1 MKALSRNIAQLA
13 LGKDDDAPLS
23 NDEQEICEEWTSG
36 KALDYMKVDTSDPR
50 LLEYAGLYDKLESKK
65 QALWEGIVAAHSL
78 NIPAQEEAPV
88 VQMQQGNRRK
98 RTWMVAAI
106 LAGSIIGGIAL
117 YQQINN
123 NNTQPDSAGT
133 IPAVAEKTIEPGR
146 QRALLILANNTEID
160 LDTARPGILAY
171 QDQMEISKESD
182 NQLVYKISDNHKPA
196 VATLD
201 NNLKTPY
208 GGEYKVTLA
217 DGTKVWLNAGSS
229 LKYPAAFNGNDRT
242 VEIKGEGY
250 FEVAENKAK
259 PFRVLTT
266 DGTEVKVLGT
276 KFNVKAYEG
285 ESAVTATL
293 VSGAVAIQ
301 NGTEQKNMKPNE
313 QAVVTSAGI
322 TIKPR
327 SRDEVNQTLAWKNGQ
342 INFEGET
349 AQTILKQIERWYI
362 VDTRVEPGTPVT
374 TLTGNVERT
383 ASLPEVLN
391 LLNSTNETVTFTL
404 QGHTVVAKAKTN

>member
-13 LGKDDDAPLS
+13 LGKADDAPLS
-23 NDEQEICEEWTSG
+23 SDEQDICEEWTSG

-50 LLEYAGLYDKLESKK
+50 LLEYAALYDKLENKK

-78 NIPAQEEAPV
+78 SVPVQEEAPV
-88 VQMQQGNRRK
+88 VQMQTGNRRK

-106 LAGSIIGGIAL
+106 LTGSIITGGIAL

-123 NNTQPDSAGT
+123 SKQPDSAGT

-146 QRALLILANNTEID
+146 QKALLILANKTID
-160 LDTARPGILAY
+160 LDTARPGIIAY

-196 VATLD
+196 VAASD

-259 PFRVLTT
+259 PFRVLTSN
-266 DGTEVKVLGT
+266 GTEVKVLGT

-301 NGTEQKNMKPNE
+301 NGAEQKNIKPNQ
-313 QAVVTSAGI
+313 QAIVNSEGI
-322 TIKPR
+322 TIKTR
-327 SRDEVNQTLAWKNGQ
+327 SKDEVTQSLAWKNGQ

-349 AQTILKQIERWYI
+349 AQSILKQIERWY
-362 VDTRVEPGTPVT
+362 VVETRVEPGTPET
-374 TLTGNVERT
+374 TLTGNVYNGDEHQIH
-383 ASLPEVLN
+383 N
-391 LLNSTNETVTFTL
+391 
-404 QGHTVVAKAKTN
+404 QH

>member
-13 LGKDDDAPLS
+13 LGKADDAPLS
-23 NDEQEICEEWTSG
+23 SDEQDICEEWTSG

-50 LLEYAGLYDKLESKK
+50 LLEYAALYDKLENKK

-78 NIPAQEEAPV
+78 SIPVQEEAPV
-88 VQMQQGNRRK
+88 VQMQTGNRRK

-106 LAGSIIGGIAL
+106 LTGSIIIGGIAL
-117 YQQINN
+117 YQQFNN
-123 NNTQPDSAGT
+123 NKQPDSAGT
-133 IPAVAEKTIEPGR
+133 VPAVAEKTIEPGR
-146 QRALLILANNTEID
+146 QTALLILANKTID
-160 LDTARPGILAY
+160 LDTARPGIIAY

-196 VATLD
+196 VAALD

-250 FEVAENKAK
+250 FEVAENKVK
-259 PFRVLTT
+259 PFRVLTSN
-266 DGTEVKVLGT
+266 GTEVKVLGT

-285 ESAVTATL
+285 ERAVTATL

-301 NGTEQKNMKPNE
+301 NGAEQKNIKPNQ
-313 QAVVTSAGI
+313 QAIVTSEGI
-322 TIKPR
+322 TIKTK
-327 SRDEVNQTLAWKNGQ
+327 SSDEVTQTLAWKNGQ

-349 AQTILKQIERWYI
+349 AQSILKQIERWY
-362 VDTRVEPGTPVT
+362 VVETRVEPGTPET
-374 TLTGNVERT
+374 TLTGNADKT
-383 ASLPEVLN
+383 ASLADLLK
-391 LLNSTNETVTFTL
+391 LLNINESVLFTL
-404 QGHTVVAKAKTN
+404 DGHTVVAKAKNN

>member
-13 LGKDDDAPLS
+13 LGKADDAPLS
-23 NDEQEICEEWTSG
+23 SDEQEICEEWTSG
-36 KALDYMKVDTSDPR
+36 KALDYMKVDISDPR
-50 LLEYAGLYDKLESKK
+50 LLEYAALYDKLENKK
-65 QALWEGIVAAHSL
+65 EAVWEGIVTAHSL
-78 NIPAQEEAPV
+78 SVPAQAEAPV
-88 VQMQQGNRRK
+88 VQMQTGNRRK

-106 LAGSIIGGIAL
+106 LTGSIIGGIAL

-123 NNTQPDSAGT
+123 NKQPDAAGT

-146 QRALLILANNTEID
+146 QTALLILANKTID
-160 LDTARPGILAY
+160 LDTARPGIIAY

-196 VATLD
+196 VAALD

-259 PFRVLTT
+259 PFRVLTS

-301 NGTEQKNMKPNE
+301 NGAEQKNIKPNQ
-313 QAVVTSAGI
+313 QAIVTSEGI
-322 TIKPR
+322 TIKTR
-327 SRDEVNQTLAWKNGQ
+327 SRDEVTQTLAWKNGQ

-349 AQTILKQIERWYI
+349 AQSILKQIERWY
-362 VDTRVEPGTPVT
+362 VVETRVEPGTPET
-374 TLTGNVERT
+374 TLTGNVDKT
-383 ASLPEVLN
+383 ASLADVLK
-391 LLNSTNETVTFTL
+391 LLNINESVLFTL
-404 QGHTVVAKAKTN
+404 DGHTVVAKAKNNN

>member
-13 LGKDDDAPLS
+13 LGKADDAPLS
-23 NDEQEICEEWTSG
+23 SDEQEICEEWTSG

-50 LLEYAGLYDKLESKK
+50 LLEYAALYDKLENKK
-65 QALWEGIVAAHSL
+65 QAVWESIVASHSL
-78 NIPAQEEAPV
+78 SVPVLEEAPV
-88 VQMQQGNRRK
+88 VQMQTGNRRK

-106 LAGSIIGGIAL
+106 LTGSIIIGGIAL

-123 NNTQPDSAGT
+123 NKKPDSAGT
-133 IPAVAEKTIEPGR
+133 VPAVAEKTIEPGR
-146 QRALLILANNTEID
+146 QKALLILANKTID
-160 LDTARPGILAY
+160 LDTARPGIIAY

-196 VATLD
+196 VAALD
-201 NNLKTPY
+201 NSLKTPY

-217 DGTKVWLNAGSS
+217 DDTKVWLNAGSS

-259 PFRVLTT
+259 PFRVLTSN
-266 DGTEVKVLGT
+266 GTEVKVLGT
-276 KFNVKAYEG
+276 KFNVKAYES

-301 NGTEQKNMKPNE
+301 NGTEQKNIKPNQ
-313 QAVVTSAGI
+313 QAIVTSEGI
-322 TIKPR
+322 TIKTR
-327 SRDEVNQTLAWKNGQ
+327 SKDEVTQTLAWKNGQ

-349 AQTILKQIERWYI
+349 AQSILKQIERWYV
-362 VDTRVEPGTPVT
+362 VDTRVEPGTPET
-374 TLTGNVERT
+374 TLTGNVDKT
-383 ASLPEVLN
+383 ASLADVLK
-391 LLNSTNETVTFTL
+391 LLNINESVLFTL
-404 QGHTVVAKAKTN
+404 EGHTVVAKSKNN

>member
-13 LGKDDDAPLS
+13 LGKADDAPLS
-23 NDEQEICEEWTSG
+23 SDEQDICEEWTSG
-36 KALDYMKVDTSDPR
+36 KALDYMKVDISDPR
-50 LLEYAGLYDKLESKK
+50 LLEYAALYDKLENKK
-65 QALWEGIVAAHSL
+65 EAVWEGIVTAHSL
-78 NIPAQEEAPV
+78 SVPAQAEAPV
-88 VQMQQGNRRK
+88 VQMQTGNRRK

-106 LAGSIIGGIAL
+106 LTGSIIGGIAL

-123 NNTQPDSAGT
+123 NKQPDAAGT

-146 QRALLILANNTEID
+146 QTALLILANKTID
-160 LDTARPGILAY
+160 LDTARPGIIAY

-196 VATLD
+196 VAALD

-259 PFRVLTT
+259 PFRVLTS

-301 NGTEQKNMKPNE
+301 NGAEQKNIKPNQ
-313 QAVVTSAGI
+313 QAIVTSEGI
-322 TIKPR
+322 TIKTR
-327 SRDEVNQTLAWKNGQ
+327 SRDEVTQTLAWKNGQ

-349 AQTILKQIERWYI
+349 AQSILKQIERWY
-362 VDTRVEPGTPVT
+362 VVETRVEPGTPET
-374 TLTGNVERT
+374 TLTGNVDKT
-383 ASLPEVLN
+383 ASLADVLK
-391 LLNSTNETVTFTL
+391 LLNINESVLFTL
-404 QGHTVVAKAKTN
+404 DGHTVVAKAKNNN

>member
-13 LGKDDDAPLS
+13 LGKADDAPLS
-23 NDEQEICEEWTSG
+23 SDEQDICEEWTSG

-50 LLEYAGLYDKLESKK
+50 LLEYAALYDKLENKK
-65 QALWEGIVAAHSL
+65 QALWEGIVATHSL
-78 NIPAQEEAPV
+78 SIPVQEEAPV
-88 VQMQQGNRRK
+88 VQMQTGNRRK

-106 LAGSIIGGIAL
+106 LTGSIIIGGIAL

-123 NNTQPDSAGT
+123 SKQPDSAGT

-146 QRALLILANNTEID
+146 QRALLILANKTID
-160 LDTARPGILAY
+160 LDTARPGIIAY
-171 QDQMEISKESD
+171 QDQMEISKEND

-196 VATLD
+196 VAASD

-259 PFRVLTT
+259 PFRVLTSN
-266 DGTEVKVLGT
+266 GTEVKVLGT

-301 NGTEQKNMKPNE
+301 NGAEQKNIKPNQ
-313 QAVVTSAGI
+313 QAIVNSEGI
-322 TIKPR
+322 TIKNR
-327 SRDEVNQTLAWKNGQ
+327 SKDEVTQTLAWKNGQ

-349 AQTILKQIERWYI
+349 AQSILKQIERWY
-362 VDTRVEPGTPVT
+362 VVETRVEPGTPET
-374 TLTGNVERT
+374 TLTGNVDKT
-383 ASLPEVLN
+383 ASLADVLK
-391 LLNSTNETVTFTL
+391 LLNINESVLFTL
-404 QGHTVVAKAKTN
+404 DGHTVVAKAKNN

>member
-13 LGKDDDAPLS
+13 LGKADDAPLS
-23 NDEQEICEEWTSG
+23 SDEQEICEEWTSG

-50 LLEYAGLYDKLESKK
+50 LLEYAALYDKLESK
-65 QALWEGIVAAHSL
+65 QEAVWESIVAAHSL
-78 NIPAQEEAPV
+78 SVPVQEEAPV
-88 VQMQQGNRRK
+88 VQMQTGNRRK

-106 LAGSIIGGIAL
+106 LTGSIIGGIAL
-117 YQQINN
+117 YQLINN
-123 NNTQPDSAGT
+123 NKQPNAAGT
-133 IPAVAEKTIEPGR
+133 IPAVAEKPIEPGR
-146 QRALLILANNTEID
+146 QRALLTLANKTEID
-160 LDTARPGILAY
+160 LDTARPGIIAY

-182 NQLVYKISDNHKPA
+182 NQLVYKISDNHKQA
-196 VATLD
+196 VTTLD

-217 DGTKVWLNAGSS
+217 DGTRVWLNAGSS

-276 KFNVKAYEG
+276 KFNVKAYDG
-285 ESAVTATL
+285 DNAVTATL

-301 NGTEQKNMKPNE
+301 NGTEQKNIKPNQ
-313 QAVVTSAGI
+313 QAIVTSEGI
-322 TIKPR
+322 AIKTK
-327 SRDEVNQTLAWKNGQ
+327 SKEEVLQQLAWKNGM

-349 AQTILKQIERWYI
+349 AQSILKQIGRWYI
-362 VDTRVEPGTPVT
+362 VDTRVEPGTPET
-374 TLTGNVERT
+374 TLTGNVDKT
-383 ASLPEVLN
+383 ASLADVLK
-391 LLNSTNETVTFTL
+391 LLNTTNESVLFTL
-404 QGHTVVAKAKTN
+404 DGHTVVAKAKNN

>member
-13 LGKDDDAPLS
+13 LGKADDAPLS
-23 NDEQEICEEWTSG
+23 SDEQDICEEWTSG

-50 LLEYAGLYDKLESKK
+50 LLEYAALYDKLENKK

-78 NIPAQEEAPV
+78 SVPVQEEAPV
-88 VQMQQGNRRK
+88 VQMQTGNRRK

-106 LAGSIIGGIAL
+106 LTGSIIIGGIAL

-123 NNTQPDSAGT
+123 NKQPDSAGT

-146 QRALLILANNTEID
+146 QTALLILANKTID
-160 LDTARPGILAY
+160 LDTARPGIIAY
-171 QDQMEISKESD
+171 QDQMEISKEND

-196 VATLD
+196 VVASD

-259 PFRVLTT
+259 PFRVLTSN
-266 DGTEVKVLGT
+266 GTEVKVLGT
-276 KFNVKAYEG
+276 KFNVKAYET

-301 NGTEQKNMKPNE
+301 NGAEQKNIKPNQ
-313 QAVVTSAGI
+313 QAIVTSEGI
-322 TIKPR
+322 SIKTR
-327 SRDEVNQTLAWKNGQ
+327 SKDEVTQTLAWKNGQ

-349 AQTILKQIERWYI
+349 AQSILKQIERWY
-362 VDTRVEPGTPVT
+362 VVETRVEPGTPET
-374 TLTGNVERT
+374 TLTGNVDKT
-383 ASLPEVLN
+383 ASLADVLK
-391 LLNSTNETVTFTL
+391 LLNINESVLFTL
-404 QGHTVVAKAKTN
+404 EGHTVVAKAKNN

>member
-13 LGKDDDAPLS
+13 LGKADDAPLS
-23 NDEQEICEEWTSG
+23 SDEQDICEEWTSG

-50 LLEYAGLYDKLESKK
+50 LLEYAALYDKLENKK

-78 NIPAQEEAPV
+78 SIPVQDEAPV
-88 VQMQQGNRRK
+88 VQMQTGNRRK

-106 LAGSIIGGIAL
+106 LTGSIIIGGIAL

-123 NNTQPDSAGT
+123 SKQPDSAGT

-146 QRALLILANNTEID
+146 QRALLILANKTID
-160 LDTARPGILAY
+160 LDTARPGIIAY

-196 VATLD
+196 VAAPD

-259 PFRVLTT
+259 PFRVLTSN
-266 DGTEVKVLGT
+266 GTEVKVLGT
-276 KFNVKAYEG
+276 KFNVKAYDG

-301 NGTEQKNMKPNE
+301 NGAEQKNIKPNQ
-313 QAVVTSAGI
+313 QAIVTSEGI
-322 TIKPR
+322 TIKTR
-327 SRDEVNQTLAWKNGQ
+327 SRDEVTQTLAWKNGQ

-349 AQTILKQIERWYI
+349 AQSILKQIERWY
-362 VDTRVEPGTPVT
+362 VVETRVEPGTPET
-374 TLTGNVERT
+374 TLTGNVDKT
-383 ASLPEVLN
+383 ASLADVLK
-391 LLNSTNETVTFTL
+391 LLNINESVLFTL
-404 QGHTVVAKAKTN
+404 DGHTVVAKAKNN

>member
-13 LGKDDDAPLS
+13 LGKADDAPLS
-23 NDEQEICEEWTSG
+23 NDEQNICEEWTSG

-50 LLEYAGLYDKLESKK
+50 LLEYAALYDKLENKK

-78 NIPAQEEAPV
+78 SVPVQEEAPV
-88 VQMQQGNRRK
+88 VQMQTGNRRK

-106 LAGSIIGGIAL
+106 LTGSIIIGGIAL

-123 NNTQPDSAGT
+123 SKQPDSAGT

-146 QRALLILANNTEID
+146 QRALLILANKTID
-160 LDTARPGILAY
+160 LDTARPGIIAY

-196 VATLD
+196 VAASD

-259 PFRVLTT
+259 PFRVLTSN
-266 DGTEVKVLGT
+266 GTEVKVLGT

-285 ESAVTATL
+285 EGAVTATL

-301 NGTEQKNMKPNE
+301 NGAEQKNIKPNQ
-313 QAVVTSAGI
+313 QAIITSEGI
-322 TIKPR
+322 TIKTR
-327 SRDEVNQTLAWKNGQ
+327 SKDEVTQTLAWKNGQ

-349 AQTILKQIERWYI
+349 AQSILKQIERWY
-362 VDTRVEPGTPVT
+362 VVETRVEPGTPET
-374 TLTGNVERT
+374 TLTGNVDKT
-383 ASLPEVLN
+383 ASLADVLK
-391 LLNSTNETVTFTL
+391 LLNINESVLFTL
-404 QGHTVVAKAKTN
+404 DGHTVVAKAKNN

>member
-13 LGKDDDAPLS
+13 LGKADDAPLS
-23 NDEQEICEEWTSG
+23 SDEQDICEEWTSG

-50 LLEYAGLYDKLESKK
+50 LLEYAALYDKLENKK

-78 NIPAQEEAPV
+78 SVPVQEEAPV
-88 VQMQQGNRRK
+88 VQMQTGNRRK
-98 RTWMVAAI
+98 RNWMVAAI
-106 LAGSIIGGIAL
+106 LTGSIIIGGIAL

-123 NNTQPDSAGT
+123 NKQPDSAGT

-146 QRALLILANNTEID
+146 QRALLILANKTID
-160 LDTARPGILAY
+160 LDTARPGIIAY

-196 VATLD
+196 VVASD

-229 LKYPAAFNGNDRT
+229 LKYPTAFNGNDRT

-259 PFRVLTT
+259 PFRVLTSN
-266 DGTEVKVLGT
+266 GTEVKVLGT
-276 KFNVKAYEG
+276 KFNVKAYES

-301 NGTEQKNMKPNE
+301 NGAEQKNIKPNQ
-313 QAVVTSAGI
+313 QAIVTSDGI
-322 TIKPR
+322 TIKTR
-327 SRDEVNQTLAWKNGQ
+327 SKDEVTQTLAWKNGQ

-349 AQTILKQIERWYI
+349 AQSILKQIERWY
-362 VDTRVEPGTPVT
+362 VVETRVEPGTPET
-374 TLTGNVERT
+374 TLTGNVDKT
-383 ASLPEVLN
+383 ASLADVLK
-391 LLNSTNETVTFTL
+391 LLNINESVLFTL
-404 QGHTVVAKAKTN
+404 EGHTVVAKAKNN

>member
-1 MKALSRNIAQLA
+1 
-13 LGKDDDAPLS
+13 
-23 NDEQEICEEWTSG
+23 
-36 KALDYMKVDTSDPR
+36 
-50 LLEYAGLYDKLESKK
+50 LEYAALYDKLENKK

-78 NIPAQEEAPV
+78 SIPVQEEAPV
-88 VQMQQGNRRK
+88 VQMQTGNRRK

-106 LAGSIIGGIAL
+106 LTGSIIIGGIAL

-123 NNTQPDSAGT
+123 SKQPDSAGT

-146 QRALLILANNTEID
+146 QRALLILANKTID
-160 LDTARPGILAY
+160 LDTARPGIIAY

-196 VATLD
+196 VAAAD

-217 DGTKVWLNAGSS
+217 DGTRVWLNAGSS

-259 PFRVLTT
+259 PFRVLTGN
-266 DGTEVKVLGT
+266 GTEVKVLGT

-301 NGTEQKNMKPNE
+301 NGAEQKNIKPNQ
-313 QAVVTSAGI
+313 QAIVTSEGI
-322 TIKPR
+322 TIKTR
-327 SRDEVNQTLAWKNGQ
+327 SRDEVTQTLAWKNGQ

-349 AQTILKQIERWYI
+349 AQSILKQIERWY
-362 VDTRVEPGTPVT
+362 VVETRVEPGTPET
-374 TLTGNVERT
+374 TLTGNVDKT
-383 ASLPEVLN
+383 ASLADVLK
-391 LLNSTNETVTFTL
+391 LLNINESVLFTL
-404 QGHTVVAKAKTN
+404 DGHTVVAKAKNN

>member
-13 LGKDDDAPLS
+13 LGKADDAPLS
-23 NDEQEICEEWTSG
+23 SDEQDICEEWTSG

-50 LLEYAGLYDKLESKK
+50 LLEYAALYDKLENKK

-78 NIPAQEEAPV
+78 SIPVQEEAPV
-88 VQMQQGNRRK
+88 VQMQTGNRRK

-106 LAGSIIGGIAL
+106 LTGSIIIGGIAL

-123 NNTQPDSAGT
+123 NKQPDSAGI

-146 QRALLILANNTEID
+146 QRALLILANKTID
-160 LDTARPGILAY
+160 LDTARPGIIAY

-196 VATLD
+196 VAASD

-259 PFRVLTT
+259 PFRVLTSN
-266 DGTEVKVLGT
+266 GTEVKVLGT

-301 NGTEQKNMKPNE
+301 NGAEQKNIKPNQ
-313 QAVVTSAGI
+313 QAIVTSEGI
-322 TIKPR
+322 TIKTR
-327 SRDEVNQTLAWKNGQ
+327 SKDEVTQTLAWKNGQ

-349 AQTILKQIERWYI
+349 AQSILKQIERWY
-362 VDTRVEPGTPVT
+362 VVETRVEPGTPET
-374 TLTGNVERT
+374 TLTGNVDKT
-383 ASLPEVLN
+383 ASLADVLK
-391 LLNSTNETVTFTL
+391 LLNINESVLFTL
-404 QGHTVVAKAKTN
+404 NGHTVVAKAKNN

>member
-13 LGKDDDAPLS
+13 LGKADDAPLS
-23 NDEQEICEEWTSG
+23 SDEQEICEEWTSG

-50 LLEYAGLYDKLESKK
+50 LLEYAALYDKLESK
-65 QALWEGIVAAHSL
+65 QEAVWESIVAAHSL
-78 NIPAQEEAPV
+78 NVPVQEEAPI
-88 VQMQQGNRRK
+88 VQMQTGNRRK

-106 LAGSIIGGIAL
+106 LTGSIIGGIAL
-117 YQQINN
+117 YQLINN
-123 NNTQPDSAGT
+123 NKQPNAAGT
-133 IPAVAEKTIEPGR
+133 IPAVAEKPIEPGR
-146 QRALLILANNTEID
+146 QRALLILANKTEID
-160 LDTARPGILAY
+160 LDTARPGVIAY

-196 VATLD
+196 VTTLD

-217 DGTKVWLNAGSS
+217 DGTRVWLNAGSS

-266 DGTEVKVLGT
+266 NGTEVKVLGT
-276 KFNVKAYEG
+276 KFNVKAYDS

-301 NGTEQKNMKPNE
+301 NGAEQKNIKPNQ
-313 QAVVTSAGI
+313 QAIVTSEGI
-322 TIKPR
+322 TIKTR
-327 SRDEVNQTLAWKNGQ
+327 SKEEVTQTLAWKNGM

-349 AQTILKQIERWYI
+349 AQSILKQIERWYI
-362 VDTRVEPGTPVT
+362 VETRVEPGTPET
-374 TLTGNVERT
+374 TLTGNVDKT
-383 ASLPEVLN
+383 ASLADVLK
-391 LLNSTNETVTFTL
+391 LLNTTNESVLFTL
-404 QGHTVVAKAKTN
+404 DGHTVVAKAKNN